1 MLSHPTHPCCPAFC
15 VLRPTRLLL
24 VLVISVKPP
33 WNLPCLPSPLLPH
46 ARALRR
52 LLLLVMLLG
61 PNTVAGSLGVPVM
74 TIGVKR

>member
-1 MLSHPTHPCCPAFC
+1 MCPTGAAAGAGHFGK
-15 VLRPTRLLL
+15 TT
-24 VLVISVKPP
+24 
-33 WNLPCLPSPLLPH
+33 WNLPGLPSPLLPH
-46 ARALRR
+46 VRALPR